1 MQSGSTVEVDTAA
14 AAIEAKA
21 RNAQRAKKYRDKR
34 RKELADQVTVLGGV
48 SKDGTTHTHTH
59 THTTTTI
66 YNVHGNLIGN
76 STGQGGATISAPV
89 TTGSV

>member
-21 RNAQRAKKYRDKR
+21 RNAQRAKKYR
-34 RKELADQVTVLGGV
+34 KELADQVTVLGGV
-48 SKDGTTHTHTH
+48 SKDGTHTHTH